1 MHLPTSFLC
10 FIANNNC
17 SIFRPE
23 HQMILIFVSRMGSM
37 NSICSWVCKQ
47 EGPWGHG
54 WACVVMVWRCQL
66 LMAAAWI
73 LPATQ
78 GLAPVQLYHWPTCP
92 DNLKVPHV
100 SSWIIGLSN
109 VFWILTILNTA
120 SDPSIR
126 TYIYTY
132 CAITVWIEIIY
143 VTYSINGWIA

>member
-10 FIANNNC
+10 FIDNNNC
-17 SIFRPE
+17 SIFRSE
-23 HQMILIFVSRMGSM
+23 HQMSDNQTFDDQTLILIFVSRMGSM

-54 WACVVMVWRCQL
+54 WACVVMVGRCQL

-92 DNLKVPHV
+92 DNLEA
-100 SSWIIGLSN
+100 SLL
-109 VFWILTILNTA
+109 ILMDYKSCLMYIEYLQYAIL
-120 SDPSIR
+120 P
-126 TYIYTY
+126 
-132 CAITVWIEIIY
+132 
-143 VTYSINGWIA
+143 VTQVLGPVQLHHRPI